1 MSQTCHLSVYY
12 TKNNITKQYKNNKL
26 KIITPTLNDD
36 FELTDGSSSVLDIHD
51 YIEFIVKKLETLTK
65 IPPVHAYINRINN
78 RLMFKIKYGY
88 KLELQTPSKQ
98 WNYLVVQKSK
108 QTKQKME
115 NKHQVLKYWKYF

>member
-1 MSQTCHLSVYY
+1 M
-12 TKNNITKQYKNNKL
+12 
-26 KIITPTLNDD
+26 NDD

-88 KLELQTPSKQ
+88 KLELQTPPKQ

-115 NKHQVLKYWKYF
+115 NKYQVLKYWKYF